1 MAEITAQAV
10 KALRDRTGAGM
21 MDCKK
26 ALGEVDGDAEKAIE
40 VLRERGLAKAVKRSG
55 RATSE
60 GTVEMVLADRV
71 AGIVEFGC
79 ETDFVAKTAD
89 FQALAAALAKCLVDD
104 LGIDGL
110 EALLEAQVE
119 GEKASEKINAAIG
132 KMGENI
138 VLNRCARLTVE
149 GSGRVGGYVHAGG
162 RLGVVIGLATE
173 ASGEEL
179 DVLAKDLAMHVAAA
193 DPSPVAVDRDG
204 VPAELVDKE
213 AEFFQRQAEQEGK
226 PAKVIDRIVEGR
238 IKKYYSEVCLLEQSF
253 VKDPD
258 KRIKQLLE
266 EVGARLGSPISVTS
280 FVRYKLGEAA
290 SECAPRTGA

>member
-26 ALGEVDGDAEKAIE
+26 ALGEADGDAEKAIE

-60 GTVEMVLADRV
+60 GTVAMVLEDRV

-79 ETDFVAKTAD
+79 ETDFVAKTPD
-89 FQALAAALAKCLVDD
+89 FQALAAAMAKRLVDD
-104 LGIDGL
+104 VGIGGR
-110 EALLEAQVE
+110 EALLDAQID
-119 GEKASEKINAAIG
+119 GEKVSERITAAVG

-138 VLNRCARLTVE
+138 ILNRCDRVTVE

-162 RLGVVIGLATE
+162 KLGVVIGLATE

-204 VPAELVDKE
+204 VPPELIEKE
-213 AEFFQRQAEQEGK
+213 ADLFRRQAEQEGK
-226 PAKVIDRIVEGR
+226 PAKVIERIVEGR
-238 IKKYYSEVCLLEQSF
+238 IKKYYSEVCLLEQGF

-258 KRIKQLLE
+258 KRIKELLE
-266 EVGARLGSPISVTS
+266 EVGARLGSPVSVTS
-280 FVRYKLGEAA
+280 FVRFKLGEAA
-290 SECAPRTGA
+290 SE